1 MSTRAH
7 CMAQPGMPPQPC
19 ESMLERKGLILLSQC
34 PFTIRVLT
42 QPTTLKL
49 VVEGKPKLVSY
60 TPDFKLETTIG
71 QFLGETKPISELFRE
86 DVQLRLQAAEKLAL
100 ELGYDGFI
108 KLTEREIKLQPRLDN
123 SMIIKHYR
131 NCPVNPDLIYEIQ
144 DLVAAGSGVTMTD
157 IQGKFG
163 LSGKVAALRLLADR
177 RIVGDMLVPVNEGMP
192 LWNRE
197 NTQIVEAAYADI
209 FHR

>member
-1 MSTRAH
+1 
-7 CMAQPGMPPQPC
+7 MAQPGMPPQPC

-42 QPTTLKL
+42 QPMKIQLAI
-49 VVEGKPKLVSY
+49 EGKPKLVSY
-60 TPDFKLETTIG
+60 TPDFKLEATFG
-71 QFLGETKPISELFRE
+71 RYLGETKPASELIHE

-131 NCPVNPDLIYEIQ
+131 KCPVNAEMSCEILDQ
-144 DLVAAGSGVTMTD
+144 VEAGGVSMTD
-157 IQGKFG
+157 IENKFG
-163 LSGKVAALRLLADR
+163 LSGKVAALRLLAER
-177 RIVGDMLVPVNEGMP
+177 RIVGDMLVPVNGGMP
-192 LWNRE
+192 LWSRE